1 MQTCLE
7 KRALE
12 ERPVELV
19 RNDYSPVDE
28 YNDRHPNALS
38 TGDPK
43 GKGTQSS
50 YVHTIPNCDVNEE
63 TKNMIRPQL
72 NTETGGGQY
81 DIEGRNEIGGRNFL
95 MNISVYNQNTQY
107 GAEMIN
113 TLANRI
119 DGQIVV

>member
-19 RNDYSPVDE
+19 RNDYSPADE

-107 GAEMIN
+107 GAEMID

>member
-7 KRALE
+7 KKGLK

-19 RNDYSPVDE
+19 RNDYSPADE
-28 YNDRHPNALS
+28 YNENHPNALS
-38 TGDPK
+38 NGDPK
-43 GKGTQSS
+43 GKGTHSG
-50 YVHTIPNCDVNEE
+50 YVHSVPNCDISDE
-63 TKNMIRPQL
+63 TKNMIVHQL

-95 MNISVYNQNTQY
+95 MNISVYNEQNEY
-107 GAEMIN
+107 GANMID

>member
-7 KRALE
+7 KKGLV
-12 ERPVELV
+12 ERPIELV
-19 RNDYSPVDE
+19 RNDYSPIDE

-50 YVHTIPNCDVNEE
+50 YVHTVPNCDVSDE
-63 TKNMIRPQL
+63 TKNMIQPQL

-81 DIEGRNEIGGRNFL
+81 DIEGRNEIGGRDFL
-95 MNISVYNQNTQY
+95 MNISIYNRENAY
-107 GAEMIN
+107 GANIID